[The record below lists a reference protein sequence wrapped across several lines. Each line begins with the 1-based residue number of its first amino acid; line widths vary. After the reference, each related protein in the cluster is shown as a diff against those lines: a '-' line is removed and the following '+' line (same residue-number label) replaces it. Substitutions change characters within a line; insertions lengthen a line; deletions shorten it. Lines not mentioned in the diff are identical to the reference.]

1 MTQLSDSRFLERIRS
16 RFLKTVNEYDLI
28 LPSDRILV
36 AVSGGK
42 DSLSLLDLLAW
53 RKQILFSPFSLY
65 AAHIRS
71 GIIPEVTDIGYVK
84 EWCDAHQVPFVERQ
98 TGDGVD
104 PLPSKGAC
112 YVCSRNRRKEL
123 FTLAEAMKCNKIAFG
138 HHRDDI
144 IETLLMNMIH
154 HGTISAMPVGL
165 EMFGG
170 KFTIIR
176 PLALVTAMELT
187 RYASLRG
194 FPSQTV
200 RCPYEDFSQREE
212 VRKIIQEMSKL
223 NKKVRQNL
231 FRSVSHIETGF
242 LP

>member
-1 MTQLSDSRFLERIRS
+1 MQLSDSRFMERIRS
-16 RFLKTVNEYDLI
+16 RFLKTISEYDLI

-42 DSLSLLDLLAW
+42 DSLSLLDMLAW
-53 RKQILFSPFSLY
+53 RKQILSSPISLY

-71 GIIPEVTDIGYVK
+71 GIIPEVTNIAYLK
-84 EWCDAHQVPFVERQ
+84 EWCDTHQVPFVDRPP
-98 TGDGVD
+98 GDDVD

-123 FTLAEAMKCNKIAFG
+123 FILADAMKCNKIALG

-154 HGTISAMPVGL
+154 HGTISAMPVRL

-176 PLALVTAMELT
+176 PLASVTAVELT
-187 RYASLRG
+187 RYASLKG
-194 FPSQTV
+194 FPPQTV
-200 RCPYEDFSQREE
+200 RCPYENISQREE
-212 VRKIIQEMSKL
+212 VRKIILEMSKL
-223 NKKVRQNL
+223 NKKARQNL

>member
-1 MTQLSDSRFLERIRS
+1 MTDLSDSRFVDRIRS

-28 LPSDRILV
+28 APSDRILV

-42 DSLSLLDLLAW
+42 DSLSLLEMLAW
-53 RKQILFSPFSLY
+53 RKKIFSSPLSLF
-65 AAHIRS
+65 AAHIKS
-71 GIIPEVTDIGYVK
+71 EGIPEVTDIRYLQ
-84 EWCDAHQVPFVERQ
+84 ELCETLQVPFIEKQIQ
-98 TGDGVD
+98 TYFD
-104 PLPSKGAC
+104 SESTKGAC

-123 FTLAEAMKCNKIAFG
+123 FTLTEKLNCNKIAFG

-154 HGTISAMPVGL
+154 HGAFGSMQVRL
-165 EMFGG
+165 EMFRG

-176 PLALVTAMELT
+176 PLASSTAAELT

-194 FPSQTV
+194 FPVQTV
-200 RCPYEDFSQREE
+200 RCPYEDLSHREE
-212 VRKIIQEMSKL
+212 VRKIILEMSKL

-231 FRSVSHIETGF
+231 FRSISHIETGF